1 VTDRQTNT
9 KASLTDTAGAEQY
22 IPREATERVLA
33 RLEAALDAGDR
44 FIVLSGPPG
53 LGKTLLLHVFEE
65 RQRAAREVIFSPFF
79 HFPPDEARVWLRGL
93 MRDRGMAT
101 VEESDPPAL
110 PRRVVSER
118 PLLLILDEAQ
128 SMPVETAADLIE
140 MLPDLAPGASILLAG
155 IEGPRLDDVVENIG
169 LPVEHVRLESPFSS
183 TETRELLGR
192 AMPKEAAG
200 AISSPCGS
208 EFEAETYHAAAEGN
222 PRLLKT
228 LMFRAERGEPPELP
242 VDSSEAEAALD
253 EASEV
258 SSEDDRP
265 REVSESGSDPSAR
278 WAPSVPERLEQDDR
292 AARNAPKSES
302 RRTRR
307 LELFLVGM
315 ALGVGFLVS
324 RSFVL
329 EIAPPAWRVTPDIRS
344 VLLPA
349 VSAPPPERIAP
360 AIAEPLTSPPT
371 VATPS
376 LDPGPVDEVPTAV
389 ADSEKV
395 ASAVVAGSVEEPSV
409 VTPGPVEDAP
419 LVAVAV
425 AEEARGVG
433 PDPVV
438 EPPAS
443 VAARPPVTLH
453 VNARPWATI
462 RLDGETIGMTPLSL
476 PGTRPGRYELEAE
489 LPDGRVVKRVVEI
502 GPDSR
507 FVSFP

>member
-9 KASLTDTAGAEQY
+9 TTSLIDTAGAEQY
-22 IPREATERVLA
+22 VPREATEHALA
-33 RLEAALDAGDR
+33 RLEASLDAGDR

-65 RQRAAREVIFSPFF
+65 RQRAVREVIFSPFF
-79 HFPPDEARVWLRGL
+79 HFSPDEARVWLRGL
-93 MRDRGMAT
+93 MRDKGMAIG
-101 VEESDPPAL
+101 EGDDPLAL
-110 PRRVVSER
+110 PRRPVSKR

-140 MLPDLAPGASILLAG
+140 MLPELAPGASILLAG
-155 IEGPRLDDVVENIG
+155 IEGPRLDDVVESIG
-169 LPVEHVRLESPFSS
+169 IPVERVRLESPFSAA
-183 TETRELLGR
+183 ETRELLGR
-192 AMPKEAAG
+192 AMPKEADGGVALP
-200 AISSPCGS
+200 AGS
-208 EFEAETYHAAAEGN
+208 EVEADTYHAAAEGN
-222 PRLLKT
+222 PRLLKM

-242 VDSSEAEAALD
+242 VAPSEAEAALD

-258 SSEDDRP
+258 SSENARP
-265 REVSESGSDPSAR
+265 REVSEPGSDPSAR

-292 AARNAPKSES
+292 AARNASKRAP
-302 RRTRR
+302 RRTRH

-315 ALGVGFLVS
+315 ALGAGFLVS

-329 EIAPPAWRVTPDIRS
+329 EIAPPAWLVIPDTRPVS
-344 VLLPA
+344 LPA

-360 AIAEPLTSPPT
+360 AIAEPRESPSA

-376 LDPGPVDEVPTAV
+376 FDPRPLEAAPTAV
-389 ADSEKV
+389 PGTAE
-395 ASAVVAGSVEEPSV
+395 AAAAAVAGP
-409 VTPGPVEDAP
+409 PEDAP
-419 LVAVAV
+419 ASSPGQMEDAPAAVVMEARAVAP
-425 AEEARGVG
+425 G
-433 PDPVV
+433 VV
-438 EPPAS
+438 EDPSAP
-443 VAARPPVTLH
+443 VAASSPVTLH

-462 RLDGETIGMTPLSL
+462 RLDGETIGLTPLSR